1 MLGLN
6 KINIDEKS
14 LHFTFRIV
22 AAFLIVLPLAV
33 TYLLLRQGVFQETL
47 AHSYLIVIGLLLDIA
62 ALFIVARIF
71 NKFMTVSAYMSKAA
85 AASPEIIESLQRD
98 RDLVEVS
105 HDFHHLLES
114 FASTNRELKQ
124 RVRELL
130 SIRELM
136 AEASK
141 HTEQS
146 ALFRSLLEKAM
157 AAVGAAVGSIFVV
170 EPEHKR
176 FRIEAVAGRSHGP
189 ARGTR
194 MAIDDSLARFAVEN
208 KKVLL
213 VQDIASDPRTHKAN
227 DPKYAS
233 PSFLSMPI
241 ILHDEVKAVLN
252 LADKTGAAGF
262 SQEDVALLSIMLDE
276 IRFALENAE
285 LYTQL
290 KAHAARLEEQ
300 TMELKRY
307 RDDLEKLVEERTGE
321 LAAAKDQAET
331 ANRAKSAFL
340 ANMSH
345 ELRTPLNAI
354 IGFADL
360 LADEMAGPINDR
372 QKEHLADI
380 LSSAQHLLDLI
391 NDILDLSK
399 VEAGKMDL
407 HCGPVHVPRMIEEGI
422 TVVRERAKAHGVTLQ
437 TEVADDVTEAWLDA
451 RKCKQILL
459 NLLSNAIKFTPE
471 GGTVSV
477 SARRREG
484 ALELA
489 VSDTGIG
496 IDAEDQRRLFTP
508 FQQVDGDLNRRY
520 EGTGLGL
527 VMVKRLAEL
536 HGGSVRLESEV
547 GKGSTFTVTLPL
559 RRPAKAWLKDV
570 TSPLG

>member
-6 KINIDEKS
+6 KINLDEKS

-33 TYLLLRQGVFQETL
+33 TYLLLRQDVFHETL
-47 AHSYLIVIGLLLDIA
+47 AHAYLIVIGLLLDII
-62 ALFIVARIF
+62 ALLILARVFSKFI
-71 NKFMTVSAYMSKAA
+71 TVSAYMSKAA
-85 AASPEIIESLQRD
+85 TANPETIESLQQNRELD
-98 RDLVEVS
+98 SVS
-105 HDFHHLLES
+105 HDLHHLLES
-114 FASTNRELKQ
+114 FANTNRELKR

-130 SIRELM
+130 AIRELM
-136 AEASK
+136 AEASR
-141 HTEQS
+141 HTELP
-146 ALFRSLLEKAM
+146 ALYNALLEKAM
-157 AAVGAAVGSIFVV
+157 AASGATAGSIFVV
-170 EPEHKR
+170 EPEYKR
-176 FRIEAVAGRSHGP
+176 FRIEAVCGRRDGP
-189 ARGTR
+189 QPGAH
-194 MAIDDSLARFAVEN
+194 IPIEDSLARFVVEN

-213 VQDIASDPRTHKAN
+213 VQDIASDPRTHKHN

-241 ILHDEVKAVLN
+241 ILKDEVKAVLN
-252 LADKTGAAGF
+252 LSDKAGAAGF
-262 SQEDVALLSIMLDE
+262 SQEDVFLVSIMVDE
-276 IRFALENAE
+276 IRFAMENAD
-285 LYTQL
+285 LYSQL

-300 TMELKRY
+300 TKELKRY
-307 RDDLEKLVEERTGE
+307 RDELEQLVEERTGE

-360 LADEMAGPINDR
+360 LIDEMAGPLNAK
-372 QKEHLADI
+372 QKEYLADI

-399 VEAGKMDL
+399 VESGKMEL
-407 HCGPVHVPRMIEEGI
+407 HLDPVNVPRLIDECM
-422 TVVRERAKAHGVTLQ
+422 TVVRERAKTHGVGLQ
-437 TEVADDVTEAWLDA
+437 TEIAENVTEAWLDA

-459 NLLSNAIKFTPE
+459 NLLSNAIKFTPT
-471 GGTVSV
+471 GGTVKV
-477 SARRREG
+477 GARKQDGR
-484 ALELA
+484 LELR

-496 IDAEDQRRLFTP
+496 IAAEDQQRLFTP

-527 VMVKRLAEL
+527 VMVKHLAEL
-536 HGGSVRLESEV
+536 HGGKVSLVSEP
-547 GKGSTFTVTLPL
+547 GKGSTFTVSLPAT
-559 RRPAKAWLKDV
+559 RPAQA
-570 TSPLG
+570 